1 LALADLGIM
10 HVYEG
15 DALHAVSLLE
25 EALALLRQVGDS
37 CWEADLLGELG
48 LATAAAGQ
56 HDHGLWILEQ
66 ELTAART
73 AADPSAE
80 KRALAHLGL
89 THSRLRH
96 PDRALDFFAQAL
108 TLARDLGDWQH
119 ETELLW
125 YMAIQHAVLGDRD
138 AAIAQAQNTVTLL
151 LSKGKPQAAWFAHHL
166 QAYRDGTSGL
176 RPGEPS
182 TTTGPHLLD
191 MAFSAANS
199 MARFLGSRFQTASA
213 ETRDRRLRTCSGCE
227 HHTGLRCRVCGC
239 FTGAKAAL
247 AHEECPLGKW
257 PA

>member
-10 HVYEG
+10 HLYEG
-15 DALHAVSLLE
+15 DAPHAVVILE
-25 EALALLRQVGDS
+25 EALALLRRVGDPS
-37 CWEADLLGELG
+37 WEADLLGELG

-56 HDHGLWILEQ
+56 HDRGLRTLEQ
-66 ELTAART
+66 ELTAAR
-73 AADPSAE
+73 ASADLPAE

-96 PDRALDFFAQAL
+96 PDRAVDYFSRAL

-119 ETELLW
+119 EAELLW

-138 AAIAQAQNTVTLL
+138 TAIAQALNAVALL
-151 LSKGKPQAAWFAHHL
+151 RSKGKPQAAWFAHHL
-166 QAYRDGTSGL
+166 QAYRDGASSLGQ
-176 RPGEPS
+176 GEPS
-182 TTTGPHLLD
+182 AATGPRLLD
-191 MAFSAANS
+191 MAFSAAKS
-199 MARFLGSRFQTASA
+199 MARFLGSGFQTASA
-213 ETRDRRLRTCSGCE
+213 ETRDIRLRACSGCE